1 MGGGNAEFGVEAYND
16 VNLSVEIEED
26 EIGEKSFKK
35 NGDEATIGTWS
46 TKSFEIKQH
55 LICIICYV

>member
-35 NGDEATIGTWS
+35 NGDEATIGT
-46 TKSFEIKQH
+46 
-55 LICIICYV
+55 